1 MRKRKPDLTKRQKE
15 VLAILRSELLRHRY
29 APTMREIAAKAGLA
43 STSSVKY
50 QLDELEE
57 KGYVRRDPRRPRTI
71 LLTEKGLEGTHR
83 TTRGDYT
90 NAGLPRG
97 AREAEEEGAEE
108 SEALVADASPAHGD
122 ASPAHGGEAHVD
134 QSVAV
139 PLVGRIAAG
148 APILADQRIDEAFP
162 LPRRLTGGG
171 DLFMLEVSGDSMLE
185 AAICDGDW
193 VVVRRQRVAEN
204 GEIVAAMIDGEATVK
219 VFRKEGG
226 HVTLLPRNE
235 RYSPIPADDAE
246 ILGRVVAVLRSL

>member
-108 SEALVADASPAHGD
+108 SEASVADAPRHTAGRRTSISP
-122 ASPAHGGEAHVD
+122 SPSRWWGG
-134 QSVAV
+134 SR
-139 PLVGRIAAG
+139 P
-148 APILADQRIDEAFP
+148 APR
-162 LPRRLTGGG
+162 
-171 DLFMLEVSGDSMLE
+171 S
-185 AAICDGDW
+185 
-193 VVVRRQRVAEN
+193 
-204 GEIVAAMIDGEATVK
+204 
-219 VFRKEGG
+219 
-226 HVTLLPRNE
+226 
-235 RYSPIPADDAE
+235 SPISGSTRPS
-246 ILGRVVAVLRSL
+246 RCPVA

>member
-108 SEALVADASPAHGD
+108 SEALVADASPAHG
-122 ASPAHGGEAHVD
+122 GEAHVD
-134 QSVAV
+134 QSVAG

>member
-108 SEALVADASPAHGD
+108 SEASVAD

-204 GEIVAAMIDGEATVK
+204 GEIVAAMIDGEATGK